1 MMNYVILGEDATS
14 LKDKRAVVLVESGGE
29 IRRAESIVAIDLDL
43 EALNQTELGYLW
55 ENGVSTDAKEK
66 ALFEIKRRKGVPA
79 LVGNANSVAALR
91 EIVTELAR
99 RIAVLEEALL
109 D

>member
-1 MMNYVILGEDATS
+1 MINYVVLSEDATS
-14 LKDKRAVVLVESGGE
+14 LKDKRVVILVENGGD

-43 EALNQTELGYLW
+43 AALNQTELGYLW
-55 ENGVSTDAKEK
+55 GKGISTDAKQK

-91 EIVTELAR
+91 EIVAELAR
-99 RIAVLEEALL
+99 RVALLEEALL
-109 D
+109 E